1 MRIRIPAFVIEKLER
16 ELKTAR
22 GREIGGVLVAERL
35 GGDEFL
41 IAGLSVQH
49 SGGSSVFFERDP
61 AEHQAFLADF
71 FHRTDHDYARFNYL
85 GEWHSH
91 PNVDAVPSVKDVL
104 SMQEIVM
111 DPAVNT
117 PFAVLLI
124 ARRRLFRGLDLSATE
139 FRPDRLP
146 SPVALLAGDGST
158 NNKGFNE
165 VRPRASRRLPW
176 SSPVSTLR
184 VDP

>member
-1 MRIRIPAFVIEKLER
+1 MLLRW
-16 ELKTAR
+16 
-22 GREIGGVLVAERL
+22 

-41 IAGLSVQH
+41 IADLSVQR

-71 FHRTDHDYARFNYL
+71 FHRTDRDYARFNYF

-124 ARRRLFRGLDLSATE
+124 ARRRLFGGLDLSATE

-146 SPVALLAGDGST
+146 SPAALLAGDGSA
-158 NNKGFNE
+158 NDRGFKE
-165 VRPRASRRLPW
+165 VRPRGRRQLPW
-176 SSPVSTLR
+176 PPSASTFR

>member
-1 MRIRIPAFVIEKLER
+1 MRIRVPAFVIEKLGR
-16 ELKTAR
+16 ELKAAR
-22 GREIGGVLVAERL
+22 GQEIGGVLVAERL

-41 IAGLSVQH
+41 IADLSVQC
-49 SGGSSVFFERDP
+49 SGGSRLYFERDP
-61 AEHQAFLADF
+61 AEHRAFLANF
-71 FHRTDHDYARFNYL
+71 FQRTGHDYGRFNYF

-124 ARRRLFRGLDLSATE
+124 ARKRLFRGLDLSATE
-139 FRPDRLP
+139 FRPDRYP
-146 SPVALLAGDGST
+146 SSATLLAGDGST
-158 NNKGFNE
+158 NSMGFQE
-165 VRPRASRRLPW
+165 VRPRGRRRLP
-176 SSPVSTLR
+176 SPLPASTFK

>member
-1 MRIRIPAFVIEKLER
+1 MKVRIPTFVVETLTR
-16 ELKTAR
+16 ELKAAR

-41 IAGLSVQH
+41 IADLSVQR

-61 AEHQAFLADF
+61 AEHQAFLTDF
-71 FHRTDHDYARFNYL
+71 FHRTGHDYARFNYF

-139 FRPDRLP
+139 FRPDRVP
-146 SPVALLAGDGST
+146 SPAALLAGDGSA
-158 NNKGFNE
+158 NGRGFQE
-165 VRPRASRRLPW
+165 VRPRGRRRLPW
-176 SSPVSTLR
+176 PSPASTFR